1 MVEVLN
7 PAVFDNIHAELHKLF
22 DVVAERARVGG
33 DVIFFQIGRYMI
45 YFRYLADIALL
56 IFYYVLIGLM
66 QLDTRCSDGSCQA
79 QEDLIAGF
87 SAIEAEAELVQVRL
101 KLRAATVIRAKQ
113 KRFQV
118 ADGFVKPMQVARFIL
133 FRVQFHARQVPIA
146 SVAVAFDFCTCGNS
160 FADDLLKCFAR
171 DVFHDLH
178 PREQSRAIFRF

>member
-1 MVEVLN
+1 MIPRGVHGT
-7 PAVFDNIHAELHKLF
+7 NIGEL
-22 DVVAERARVGG
+22 
-33 DVIFFQIGRYMI
+33 IN
-45 YFRYLADIALL
+45 
-56 IFYYVLIGLM
+56 VLIGLM

-133 FRVQFHARQVPIA
+133 FRVQLHARQVPIA
-146 SVAVAFDFCTCGNS
+146 LIAVAFDF
-160 FADDLLKCFAR
+160 
-171 DVFHDLH
+171 
-178 PREQSRAIFRF
+178 

>member
-1 MVEVLN
+1 
-7 PAVFDNIHAELHKLF
+7 
-22 DVVAERARVGG
+22 
-33 DVIFFQIGRYMI
+33 
-45 YFRYLADIALL
+45 
-56 IFYYVLIGLM
+56 M

-133 FRVQFHARQVPIA
+133 FA
-146 SVAVAFDFCTCGNS
+146 SSSTPD
-160 FADDLLKCFAR
+160 
-171 DVFHDLH
+171 
-178 PREQSRAIFRF
+178 RFL